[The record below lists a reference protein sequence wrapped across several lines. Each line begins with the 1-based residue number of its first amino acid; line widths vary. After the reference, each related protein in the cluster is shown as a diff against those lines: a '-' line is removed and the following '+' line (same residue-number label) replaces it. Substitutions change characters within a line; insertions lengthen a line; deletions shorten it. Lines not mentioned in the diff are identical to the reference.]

1 MDNLKTEE
9 NEAGLLNNQLGCYIE
24 NFPLMRADQ
33 FETVIK
39 TDQMMWLEVR

>member
-1 MDNLKTEE
+1 MDNLKSEY

-24 NFPLMRADQ
+24 NFPLMRANQ